1 MARQRIDP
9 ITVRKSGG
17 QSLRTVAS
25 FAPITNVPK
34 LNLGSEKT
42 QKFQKAILGLKS
54 ELQTY
59 EKIEDVKQDNRD
71 KRAAEGQFFIDQ
83 KALATAKDHAGEL
96 DTTLSSE
103 ADIHRAAAERMNA
116 QSYMWQTT
124 YATLQGEN
132 AASTEIAKLNEQ
144 MAAAVASGDLEA
156 LEGMRDTYKNVRGS
170 MFEKGKGNAFFTGGL
185 TSKFREADQNF
196 AGTIAKNI
204 RDVRLKK
211 ITAEL
216 AQSAS
221 VIFNNYDNTL
231 TERGNADKNL
241 SEVYRRANALVATG
255 ITSKE
260 KSRED
265 LVGLVTSAAAASG
278 DPRVG
283 GHMIDALLRAS
294 QSGTLI
300 RTDGHPLKL
309 IDEEIRELQKQKD
322 ALIDESWNDTQRKR
336 QVEAQ
341 ATEDMTKRLKATVY
355 TEYILKQKPIPI
367 GLLNKLATDMT
378 GSEEFIGTGGKVDVS
393 EIRKW
398 ANSSRSEITKYKNSI
413 RFTTPEAEAE
423 HFVKAQ
429 KMVETLVLRNRQ
441 GEDAPDLNAVDE
453 QIGESPSGGQM
464 TAADITASVQKTM
477 RLGLSS
483 TKLIYTLADKLIN
496 KPEESVHA
504 AARKIVKASEIS
516 RAFGYNLLT
525 GKSSSASNLFD
536 VLYSKHLNNLEESGG
551 ILPGETEKLNL
562 KLASSGVKI
571 HKYVLSQTI
580 DEMWRQKGTFT
591 DLRKG
596 PPKATASKEVKDAWT
611 NSRGMKF
618 ETVMSPASKWN
629 FIKEQYVISETTP
642 DSLRKLIEGT
652 NETASPPSTP
662 TTNAAAKEALNKA
675 IAPPPVTPTTGAP
688 PPPPPVTP
696 ASNNDLDVSGSL
708 GDLANQVGTI
718 SENREKAI
726 EQAVGR
732 TEIEENRNDLSVAE
746 MLSSVVGSGGEIVSR
761 LKPEFIEKAA
771 GFVNDLKSAN
781 VISNDVPLD
790 VIQDI
795 ISKFYGA
802 EGVFGNPDWAEE
814 AARQIQNVSI
824 DDGVD

>member
-9 ITVRKSGG
+9 IAVRKSGG

-42 QKFQKAILGLKS
+42 QKFQKAIQGFQSKLAS
-54 ELQTY
+54 Y

-83 KALATAKDHAGEL
+83 KALATAKANTGEL
-96 DTTLSSE
+96 DSTLPE
-103 ADIHRAAAERMNA
+103 DIHRAAAEKMNA

-144 MAAAVASGDLEA
+144 MAAAVASGDLKA
-156 LEGMRDTYKNVRGS
+156 LEEMRDVYKNVRGS

-196 AGTIAKNI
+196 AGSIAKNI
-204 RDVRLKK
+204 RDVRFEK

-221 VIFNNYDNTL
+221 VIFSNYDNTL

-241 SEVYRRANALVATG
+241 SEVYSRANALVATG

-260 KSRED
+260 KSRAD
-265 LVGLVTSAAAASG
+265 FVALVTSAAAASG

-300 RTDGHPLKL
+300 RTDGQPLRL
-309 IDEEIRELQKQKD
+309 IDKEIRELQKQKD

-341 ATEDMTKRLKATVY
+341 ATEDMTKRLKAKVY
-355 TEYILKQKPIPI
+355 TEYVLKQKPIPI

-398 ANSSRSEITKYKNSI
+398 ANSSRLEITKYKNSI
-413 RFTTPEAEAE
+413 RFSTPEAEAE

-429 KMVETLVLRNRQ
+429 KMVETLVQRNRQ

-464 TAADITASVQKTM
+464 TAADITASVQKRM
-477 RLGLSS
+477 GLELSS

-504 AARKIVKASEIS
+504 AARRIVKASEIS
-516 RAFGYNLLT
+516 RAFGYNQLT

-596 PPKATASKEVKDAWT
+596 PPKATASKDVKDAWT
-611 NSRGMKF
+611 NSMGM
-618 ETVMSPASKWN
+618 EGILMSPASKWN

-642 DSLRKLIEGT
+642 DSLRKLIEGPD
-652 NETASPPSTP
+652 ETASPPSTP
-662 TTNAAAKEALNKA
+662 TTNAAAIEALENTLA
-675 IAPPPVTPTTGAP
+675 ETAGAP
-688 PPPPPVTP
+688 PPPPPVTST
-696 ASNNDLDVSGSL
+696 SNENGGS
-708 GDLANQVGTI
+708 QF
-718 SENREKAI
+718 NRE
-726 EQAVGR
+726 QAAKR
-732 TEIEENRNDLSVAE
+732 EEENAFNKAMESTNPEANRQGLSVADLTPKTLVGNE
-746 MLSSVVGSGGEIVSR
+746 FIGALRPELMGPLSQFVDELKSKDVIPDDVSMDVLEDIVS
-761 LKPEFIEKAA
+761 KYF
-771 GFVNDLKSAN
+771 
-781 VISNDVPLD
+781 
-790 VIQDI
+790 
-795 ISKFYGA
+795 GA
-802 EGVFGNPDWAEE
+802 EGVLGRNPSWAEGVAQQLKSEDE
-814 AARQIQNVSI
+814 AVRSE
-824 DDGVD
+824 